1 MAPRLFISYRRD
13 DSAGYSGRVHD
24 RLQREFG
31 RNLLFMDADSIPLG
45 TNASVRRT
53 RNRRD

>member
-1 MAPRLFISYRRD
+1 MAPNKLFISYRRD

-31 RNLLFMDADSIPLG
+31 PDLLFLPDAMRGDQP
-45 TNASVRRT
+45 RR
-53 RNRRD
+53 RRG